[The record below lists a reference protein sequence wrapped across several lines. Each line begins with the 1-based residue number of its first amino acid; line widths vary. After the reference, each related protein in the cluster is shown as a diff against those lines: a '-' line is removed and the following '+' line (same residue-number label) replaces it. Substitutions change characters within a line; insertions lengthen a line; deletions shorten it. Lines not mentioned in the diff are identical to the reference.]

1 MATILQ
7 MTLVQIMAWHQVGN
21 KPLAEQMKA
30 KVTDAYMHH
39 PALLS

>member
-7 MTLVQIMAWHQVGN
+7 MTLVQIMAWQVGN

-39 PALLS
+39 SALLS